1 MRNTVIF
8 YKDWHEAI
16 KEFSPDE
23 RLKAY
28 DAIMQYAFDD
38 VIPVDKF
45 IRVATALM
53 RSTIDRDNNKYEEK
67 CERNRRNIMNR
78 WRKRIEAEDSKT
90 TDATPV
96 NEPIRP
102 NTTATDNSNDNENDN
117 GNENDNEPTT
127 KVVGDTKKK
136 EKKSIEKKKVADAP
150 TRFQKPKVEEVAAY
164 CKERG
169 NYVDAQHFVDFYES
183 KGWKVGN
190 SPMKDWK
197 AAVRTWEQRD
207 GRARKPA
214 PKGVT
219 LGVGEWIDEQ
229 GVRRYGSGKYTA
241 PLNAPARPSE
251 SSFWSA
257 ETNSWITGV

>member
-1 MRNTVIF
+1 MKNNVLF
-8 YKDWHEAI
+8 YQDWYEAI
-16 KEFSPDE
+16 KDFSPDE
-23 RLKAY
+23 RLQAY
-28 DAIMQYAFDD
+28 DAIMLYAFEGK
-38 VIPVDKF
+38 VPTDKF
-45 IRVATALM
+45 IKAATALM

-78 WRKRIEAEDSKT
+78 WRKRIEAEDSKNT
-90 TDATPV
+90 TATPV

-102 NTTATDNSNDNENDN
+102 NTTATDNSNENDN

-127 KVVGDTKKK
+127 NAVGETKKK

-150 TRFQKPKVEEVAAY
+150 TRFRKPTVDEVAAY

-207 GRARKPA
+207 GRTRKPA
-214 PKGVT
+214 PKGVN
-219 LGVGEWIDEQ
+219 LGVGERIEN
-229 GVRRYGSGKYTA
+229 GRRTYGTGRA
-241 PLNAPARPSE
+241 NIPLDAPARPSE
-251 SSFWSA
+251 SHVWSA
-257 ETNSWITGV
+257 ESNSWVTGV

>member
-8 YKDWHEAI
+8 YKDWYEAI
-16 KEFSPDE
+16 NEFAPDE

-38 VIPVDKF
+38 TVPGDKF
-45 IRVATALM
+45 IKAATALM

-78 WRKRIEAEDSKT
+78 WRKRIEAADN
-90 TDATPV
+90 ATAG
-96 NEPIRP
+96 NDPIRP
-102 NTTATDNSNDNENDN
+102 NTTATDNNNDNENDN
-117 GNENDNEPTT
+117 GNGNDNEPTT

-136 EKKSIEKKKVADAP
+136 EKKSTEKKKVADAP
-150 TRFQKPKVEEVAAY
+150 TRFQRPKVEEVAAY

-207 GRARKPA
+207 GRARKPVG
-214 PKGVT
+214 KDVT
-219 LGVGEWIDEQ
+219 LGVGEWIDEH
-229 GVRRYGSGKYTA
+229 GERRYGTGKYTA
-241 PLNAPARPSE
+241 PMSAPPRPSE
-251 SSFWSA
+251 GSYWSSESNQWVS
-257 ETNSWITGV
+257 GV